1 MKKGFSLIELLIVIA
16 IIAILGAIMAPMG
29 AGLLNRNNVRTKTDE
44 IIIALQSARINSMS
58 GKENSQWGVNIG
70 SNQITLFKG
79 SSYATRD
86 TGFDENFVFP
96 NSVVITSTE
105 VVFDL
110 VTGSP
115 SNTNSITID
124 GPGDLIEVIDISGDG
139 VINVQ

>member
-44 IIIALQSARINSMS
+44 VIIALQSARINSMS
-58 GKENSQWGVNIG
+58 GKENSKWGVNISG
-70 SNQITLFKG
+70 NQITLFKG
-79 SSYATRD
+79 LSYATRD

-96 NSVVITSTE
+96 SSLVITNTE

-110 VTGSP
+110 ITGSP
-115 SNTNSITID
+115 SNTSSITID
-124 GPGDLIEVIDISGDG
+124 GPGDLIEVVNISSSG